1 MKRTIRDAVR
11 QHQQQK
17 QQEVPP
23 PQQPPK
29 AAKRKPFRL
38 PDKSNFSLTYSATT
52 ESWSGALT
60 IGKWSK
66 TSTAPGVH
74 RLLIKLGQSYMG
86 TQEEE
91 DGSRERQ

>member
-11 QHQQQK
+11 QYQQQK
-17 QQEVPP
+17 QQEVAP

-29 AAKRKPFRL
+29 AVKREPFRL
-38 PDKSNFSLTYSATT
+38 PDKSNFSLTYSATA

-74 RLLIKLGQSYMG
+74 RLLIKLGQAYMG
-86 TQEEE
+86 TQEE
-91 DGSRERQ
+91 DGSREQQ